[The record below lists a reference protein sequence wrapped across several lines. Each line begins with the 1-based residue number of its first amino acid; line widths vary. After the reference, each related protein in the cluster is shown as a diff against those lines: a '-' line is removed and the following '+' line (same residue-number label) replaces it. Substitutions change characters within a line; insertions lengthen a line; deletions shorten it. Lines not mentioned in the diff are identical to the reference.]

1 MIEHGKNNEM
11 SNLDD
16 SAKWVLM
23 FETSIT
29 VHRISA
35 SRVIKTWKRP
45 SFKTLLLSLIK
56 MHVFSINPNFSIKN
70 IKIHFHSLQ
79 INLHNTHIQVQTAI
93 TRGWGWRGQWLKV
106 RFETRQPIKGKTK
119 SEKCPFSPGNPHAT
133 AFYSREFEN
142 SKSWLF
148 FVFKWY
154 QSRNI
159 Y

>member
-35 SRVIKTWKRP
+35 SRVIKTWKHP

-93 TRGWGWRGQWLKV
+93 TRGGGGMIESKIWDKAAHQREDKEW
-106 RFETRQPIKGKTK
+106 EMPILTWE
-119 SEKCPFSPGNPHAT
+119 SSCYCILLP
-133 AFYSREFEN
+133 RIWEFEI
-142 SKSWLF
+142 LAIF
-148 FVFKWY
+148 CF
-154 QSRNI
+154 
-159 Y
+159 